1 MIEFEEELFKKRKV
15 QLEESLGRE
24 LSERQAKE
32 ILQDLES
39 FCELVS
45 EIFIH
50 GQ

>member
-1 MIEFEEELFKKRKV
+1 VIEFEEELFKRRKL

-24 LSERQAKE
+24 LTERQAKE
-32 ILQDLES
+32 ILKELES
-39 FCELVS
+39 FCELVT